1 MREEIAKLQAV
12 FSDATQHPSEAL
24 REGMEWFAKAITVKE
39 ADVVAQRGDLKRME
53 EKLRCHQHYLEEYE
67 IYVRNYANRGSAD
80 WRGGETLKQQWVKVQ
95 RAYQQQGLEADYW
108 KLDIVPNAY
117 PVSKKALDKYVAVL
131 AQETQTRAFALD
143 TSEIELKRLRA
154 DRQDLQRPRYPEK
167 KEWRYAEVH
176 QEIGRVYRQLVG
188 VHSTLRK
195 GLKELVAALQVT
207 NAPETD
213 QASRVLALNVLLLRA
228 CRLTL
233 DLQALYAIR
242 QELWAAQ
249 RQEMKSWER
258 SRISVEVQKYARDL
272 NELVPDELLLPHD
285 EVESL
290 IPLPPRELAMY
301 WPLYLVFRDQRRFLE
316 DAKLELE
323 ELLATPKANHAPDQL
338 KRIIEDLARL
348 QEEMREQIR
357 QNPEME
363 KDIKNLYGRMIDD
376 LRDMP

>member
-1 MREEIAKLQAV
+1 MGRELAKLQEV

-24 REGMEWFAKAITVKE
+24 REGMEWFGKAIPVRE
-39 ADVVAQRGDLKRME
+39 AGVVAQRGDLKRTE
-53 EKLRCHQHYLEEYE
+53 EKLRCHQHYFGEYE
-67 IYVRNYANRGSAD
+67 IYVRKYRSAD
-80 WRGGETLKQQWVKVQ
+80 WQERGTLKQQWAKVQ
-95 RAYQQQGLEADYW
+95 QAYQQKGLEPGYW
-108 KLDIVPNAY
+108 KLSIDSGTY
-117 PVSKKALDKYVAVL
+117 PETKQALEKYIAVL
-131 AQETQTRAFALD
+131 AQETQTRALALEA
-143 TSEIELKRLRA
+143 SEIELKRLRA
-154 DRQDLQRPRYPEK
+154 DWQDLQRPRYPEK

-176 QEIGRVYRQLVG
+176 QEISRVYRQLVG
-188 VHSTLRK
+188 IHSTLRK
-195 GLKELVAALQVT
+195 GLKELVAALRVT

-233 DLQALYAIR
+233 DLQVLYAIR

-272 NELVPDELLLPHD
+272 NDLVPDELLLPHD

-301 WPLYLVFRDQRRFLE
+301 WPLYLVFREQRRFLE
-316 DAKLELE
+316 DAKFELE

-338 KRIIEDLARL
+338 KRIIEELARL